1 MNLYPDKKRLR
12 LFLVGLL
19 LITLVGGLALVAL
32 AAEGQ
37 QGTSNFRKIWM
48 DCWRVIN
55 FLILVFF
62 LFKVLKEPLS
72 RFFQE
77 SARSIREK
85 LQGTEEAYL
94 LAQRE
99 LEEVEKQLESLDAET
114 LKLRTAIGEIGE
126 KERDK
131 IIANARQTAEHMLEK
146 ARLEAGYRVE
156 EAKSELRRQV
166 IDEAVRTAE
175 DSVRKL
181 INQADQERLVN
192 EYLHNLKE
200 VVSR

>member
-1 MNLYPDKKRLR
+1 MKLYRDKKRLR
-12 LFLVGLL
+12 LFLLGLL
-19 LITLVGGLALVAL
+19 MITLVGGLALAAL

-62 LFKVLKEPLS
+62 LVKVLKEPLG

-85 LQGTEEAYL
+85 LQETEEAHL

-99 LEEVEKQLESLDAET
+99 LEEVEKQLESLEAET

-166 IDEAVRTAE
+166 IDEAVKTAE

-181 INQADQERLVN
+181 INQTDQERLVN

>member
-1 MNLYPDKKRLR
+1 MNLYRDKKRLR

-19 LITLVGGLALVAL
+19 MIALVGGLALVAL

-62 LFKVLKEPLS
+62 IVKVLKEPLG
-72 RFFQE
+72 RFFHE
-77 SARSIREK
+77 SARSIRER
-85 LQGTEEAYL
+85 LQETEEGYL

-99 LEEVEKQLESLDAET
+99 LEEVEKQLERLEAET

-131 IIANARQTAEHMLEK
+131 IIANARQTAEHMLQK
-146 ARLEAGYRVE
+146 ARLEAVYSVE
-156 EAKSELRRQV
+156 QAKSELRHQV
-166 IDEAVRTAE
+166 IDEAVKAAE

-181 INQADQERLVN
+181 ITQTDQERLVN
-192 EYLHNLKE
+192 EYLHNLQE
-200 VVSR
+200 AVSP

>member
-1 MNLYPDKKRLR
+1 MNLYRHKKRLR
-12 LFLVGLL
+12 FFLVCLL
-19 LITLVGGLALVAL
+19 LITLVGGLALVAP

-37 QGTSNFRKIWM
+37 QGTSNFKKIWM

-99 LEEVEKQLESLDAET
+99 LEEVEKRLASLDEEVN
-114 LKLRTAIGEIGE
+114 KLRSAIGKIGE
-126 KERDK
+126 KERDQ
-131 IIANARQTAEHMLEK
+131 IIANARQMAEHMLEK
-146 ARLEAGYRVE
+146 AKLEAVYSVE
-156 EAKSELRRQV
+156 QAKSELRRQV

-175 DSVRKL
+175 DSVRKA
-181 INQADQERLVN
+181 INQTDQERLVN
-192 EYLHNLKE
+192 EYLDNLKE
-200 VVSR
+200 VVA

>member
-1 MNLYPDKKRLR
+1 MNLYRDRKRLR
-12 LFLVGLL
+12 FFLVGLL
-19 LITLVGGLALVAL
+19 MITLVGGLALVAL

-55 FLILVFF
+55 FLILVF
-62 LFKVLKEPLS
+62 LIVKVLKEPLG

-77 SARSIREK
+77 SARSIRER
-85 LQGTEEAYL
+85 LQGTEEGYL

-99 LEEVEKQLESLDAET
+99 LEEVEKQLENLDAET

-131 IIANARQTAEHMLEK
+131 IIANARQTAEHMLQK
-146 ARLEAGYRVE
+146 ARLEAVYSVE
-156 EAKSELRRQV
+156 QAKSELRRQV
-166 IDEAVRTAE
+166 IDEAVKTAE

-181 INQADQERLVN
+181 INQTDQERLVN
-192 EYLHNLKE
+192 EYLHNLQE
-200 VVSR
+200 VISR

>member
-37 QGTSNFRKIWM
+37 QGTSNFKKIWM

-94 LAQRE
+94 LAQQE
-99 LEEVEKQLESLDAET
+99 LGEVEKQLESLDAET
-114 LKLRTAIGEIGE
+114 LKLRTTIGEIGE

-131 IIANARQTAEHMLEK
+131 IIANARQMAEHVLEK
-146 ARLEAGYRVE
+146 ARLEAVYSVE
-156 EAKSELRRQV
+156 QAKSELRRQV

>member
-1 MNLYPDKKRLR
+1 MNLYRDKKRLR

-19 LITLVGGLALVAL
+19 MIALVGGLALVAL

-55 FLILVFF
+55 FLILVF
-62 LFKVLKEPLS
+62 LIVKVLKEPLG

-77 SARSIREK
+77 SARSIRER
-85 LQGTEEAYL
+85 LQGTEEGYL

-99 LEEVEKQLESLDAET
+99 LEEVEKQLENLDAET

-131 IIANARQTAEHMLEK
+131 IIANARQTAEHMLQK
-146 ARLEAGYRVE
+146 ARLEAVYSVE
-156 EAKSELRRQV
+156 QAKSELRRQV
-166 IDEAVRTAE
+166 IDEAVKTAE

-181 INQADQERLVN
+181 INQTDQERLVN
-192 EYLHNLKE
+192 EYLHNLQE
-200 VVSR
+200 VISR

>member
-55 FLILVFF
+55 FLILVF
-62 LFKVLKEPLS
+62 LIVKVLKEPLG

-77 SARSIREK
+77 SARSIRER
-85 LQGTEEAYL
+85 LQGTEEGYL

-99 LEEVEKQLESLDAET
+99 LEEVEKQLENLDAET

-131 IIANARQTAEHMLEK
+131 IIANARQTAEHMLQK
-146 ARLEAGYRVE
+146 ARLEAVYSVE
-156 EAKSELRRQV
+156 QAKSELRRQV
-166 IDEAVRTAE
+166 IDEAVKTAE

-181 INQADQERLVN
+181 INQTDQERLVN
-192 EYLHNLKE
+192 EYLHNLQE
-200 VVSR
+200 VISR

>member
-1 MNLYPDKKRLR
+1 MNLYRDRKRLR
-12 LFLVGLL
+12 FFLVGLL
-19 LITLVGGLALVAL
+19 MITLVGGLALVAL

-37 QGTSNFRKIWM
+37 QGTSNFKKIWM

-62 LFKVLKEPLS
+62 LVKFLKEPLS
-72 RFFQE
+72 RFFKE

-131 IIANARQTAEHMLEK
+131 IIANARQTAEHMLQK
-146 ARLEAGYRVE
+146 ARLEAVYSVE
-156 EAKSELRRQV
+156 QAKSELRRQV
-166 IDEAVRTAE
+166 IDEAVKTAE

-181 INQADQERLVN
+181 INQTDQERLVN

>member
-1 MNLYPDKKRLR
+1 MNRYRDRKRLR
-12 LFLVGLL
+12 FFVVGVL
-19 LITLVGGLALVAL
+19 LIILVGGLALTAL
-32 AAEGQ
+32 AGESQ
-37 QGTSNFRKIWM
+37 QGTSNFKKIWM
-48 DCWRVIN
+48 NSWRVLN

-62 LFKVLKEPLS
+62 LVKLLKEPLS

-77 SARSIREK
+77 SSRSIREK

-99 LEEVEKQLESLDAET
+99 LEEVEKRLESLDAET

-131 IIANARQTAEHMLEK
+131 IIAGARQTAEHMLEK
-146 ARLEAGYRVE
+146 ARLEAVYGVE
-156 EAKSELRRQV
+156 QAKSELRRQV
-166 IDEAVRTAE
+166 IDEAVKTAE
-175 DSVRKL
+175 DSVRKV
-181 INQADQERLVN
+181 INQTDQERLVN

-200 VVSR
+200 VVTQ

>member
-1 MNLYPDKKRLR
+1 MNLYRDKKGLR

-62 LFKVLKEPLS
+62 IVKVLKEPLS

-85 LQGTEEAYL
+85 LQGSEEAYL

-99 LEEVEKQLESLDAET
+99 LEEVEKQLEDLEAET
-114 LKLRTAIGEIGE
+114 LKLKTAIGEIGE

-131 IIANARQTAEHMLEK
+131 IIANANQTAEHMLEK
-146 ARLEAGYRVE
+146 ARVEAVYSVE
-156 EAKSELRRQV
+156 EAKTELRRQV
-166 IDEAVRTAE
+166 IDEAVKAAE

-181 INQADQERLVN
+181 INQTDQERLVN

>member
-37 QGTSNFRKIWM
+37 QGTSNFKKIWM

-85 LQGTEEAYL
+85 PQGTEEAYL

-166 IDEAVRTAE
+166 IDEAVKTAE

-181 INQADQERLVN
+181 INQTDQERLVN

>member
-1 MNLYPDKKRLR
+1 MNLYRDRKRLR
-12 LFLVGLL
+12 FFLVGLL
-19 LITLVGGLALVAL
+19 MITLVGGLALVAL

-37 QGTSNFRKIWM
+37 QGTSNFKKIWM

-166 IDEAVRTAE
+166 IDEAVKTAE

-181 INQADQERLVN
+181 INQTDQERLVN

>member
-1 MNLYPDKKRLR
+1 MNLYRDKKRLR

-19 LITLVGGLALVAL
+19 MIALVGGLALVAL

-62 LFKVLKEPLS
+62 IVKVLKEPLG
-72 RFFQE
+72 RFFHE
-77 SARSIREK
+77 SARSIRER
-85 LQGTEEAYL
+85 LQETEEGYL

-99 LEEVEKQLESLDAET
+99 LEEVEKQLERLEAET

-131 IIANARQTAEHMLEK
+131 IIANARQTAEHMLQK
-146 ARLEAGYRVE
+146 ARLEAVYSVE
-156 EAKSELRRQV
+156 QAKSELRRQV
-166 IDEAVRTAE
+166 IDEAVKAAE

-181 INQADQERLVN
+181 ITQTDQERLVN
-192 EYLHNLKE
+192 EYLHNLQE
-200 VVSR
+200 AVSP

>member
-1 MNLYPDKKRLR
+1 MNLYRHKKRLR
-12 LFLVGLL
+12 FFLVCLL
-19 LITLVGGLALVAL
+19 LITLVGGLALVAP

-37 QGTSNFRKIWM
+37 QGTSNFKKIWM

-62 LFKVLKEPLS
+62 LVKFLKEPLG
-72 RFFQE
+72 RFFKE

-166 IDEAVRTAE
+166 IDEAVKTAE

-181 INQADQERLVN
+181 INQTDQERLVN

>member
-1 MNLYPDKKRLR
+1 MNLYRDKKGLR

-62 LFKVLKEPLS
+62 IVKVLKEPLS

-85 LQGTEEAYL
+85 LQGSEEAYL

-99 LEEVEKQLESLDAET
+99 LEEVEKQLEDLEAET
-114 LKLRTAIGEIGE
+114 LKLKTAIGEIGE

-131 IIANARQTAEHMLEK
+131 IIANANQTAEHMLEK
-146 ARLEAGYRVE
+146 ARVEAVYSVE
-156 EAKSELRRQV
+156 EAKTELRRQV
-166 IDEAVRTAE
+166 IDEAVKAAE

-181 INQADQERLVN
+181 IDQTDQERLVN

>member
-37 QGTSNFRKIWM
+37 QGTSNFKKIWM

-62 LFKVLKEPLS
+62 LVKFLKEPLS
-72 RFFQE
+72 RFFKE

-94 LAQRE
+94 LAQQE
-99 LEEVEKQLESLDAET
+99 LGEVEKQLESLDAET
-114 LKLRTAIGEIGE
+114 LKLRTTIGEIGE

-131 IIANARQTAEHMLEK
+131 IIANARQMAEHVLEK
-146 ARLEAGYRVE
+146 ARLEAVYSVE
-156 EAKSELRRQV
+156 QAKSELRRQV